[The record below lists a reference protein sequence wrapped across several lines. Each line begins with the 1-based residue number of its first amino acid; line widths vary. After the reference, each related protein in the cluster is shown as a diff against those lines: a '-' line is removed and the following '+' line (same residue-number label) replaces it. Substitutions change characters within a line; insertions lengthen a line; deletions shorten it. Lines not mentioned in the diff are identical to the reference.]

1 MSMAKLSSI
10 LPFPSR
16 PLPAVKGG
24 VAIVTGASS
33 GIGRATVAALAE
45 LKNAATTGGP
55 SSASAAA
62 GTYVPDR
69 IIGTSRNP
77 DNITDPVDG
86 VEYLPLDLEDPAS
99 IDEFATRALA
109 LGPPTAL
116 VNNAGESQSGPLEE
130 LPDDAL
136 HRLFEINVL
145 GQVGV
150 TKKIL
155 PTMRQQGAGRIVMV
169 GSMLGSFPLAYRSS
183 YVASKAAI
191 KGFAFA
197 ARREVQPFGV
207 GISVVEPG
215 SINTGLSTRRTK
227 YVDFQGPYGA
237 EFTTMLTNLN
247 NNEAN
252 GISAERVAEETL
264 KPITATRPKPLY
276 ATGSM
281 APVVF
286 PLSRVLPT
294 ATMHWLINRKHG
306 L

>member
-1 MSMAKLSSI
+1 MTKLSSI
-10 LPFPSR
+10 LPFPSL
-16 PLPAVKGG
+16 PLPAVNGG

-45 LKNAATTGGP
+45 LR
-55 SSASAAA
+55 SSGEA
-62 GTYVPDR
+62 GAYVPDR

-77 DNITDPVDG
+77 DSITDPIDG
-86 VEYLPLDLEDPAS
+86 VDYLPLDLEAPTS

-109 LGPPTAL
+109 LGPPTVL

-130 LPDDAL
+130 LPNDAL

-155 PTMRQQGAGRIVMV
+155 PAMRAQGAGRIVMV

-207 GISVVEPG
+207 GMSVVEPG
-215 SINTGLSTRRTK
+215 SINTGLSARRTK
-227 YVDFQGPYGA
+227 YVDLQGPYGA
-237 EFTTMLTNLN
+237 EFTTMLKNLD

-252 GISAERVAEETL
+252 GISAERVAEEIL
-264 KPITATRPKPLY
+264 KPITAARPKPLY

-294 ATMHWLINRKHG
+294 SAMHWLINRKHG

>member
-1 MSMAKLSSI
+1 M
-10 LPFPSR
+10 
-16 PLPAVKGG
+16 
-24 VAIVTGASS
+24 
-33 GIGRATVAALAE
+33 
-45 LKNAATTGGP
+45 
-55 SSASAAA
+55 
-62 GTYVPDR
+62 D
-69 IIGTSRNP
+69 
-77 DNITDPVDG
+77 
-86 VEYLPLDLEDPAS
+86 YLPLDLEDPAS
-99 IDEFATRALA
+99 IDEFATSALRF
-109 LGPPTAL
+109 GPPTVL

-150 TKKIL
+150 TRKIL
-155 PTMRQQGAGRIVMV
+155 PEMRQRGAGRIVMV

-197 ARREVQPFGV
+197 ARREVRPYGV

-215 SINTGLSTRRTK
+215 SINTGLSARRTK
-227 YVDFQGPYGA
+227 YVDLDGPYGA
-237 EFTTMLTNLN
+237 EFTTMLKNLD

-252 GISAERVAEETL
+252 GISAERVAEEIL
-264 KPITATRPKPLY
+264 KPITAARPKPLY

-294 ATMHWLINRKHG
+294 AAMHWLINRKHG